1 MEDRASV
8 TDTTAT
14 DPNAAINEIA
24 DRFFEGVLE
33 REPIFATILGDDRF
47 DDRLPDLGAEGRAE
61 EARVY
66 RALLEEVE
74 PIDPAGLEVEQVITR
89 DMLILV
95 ARNQL
100 EAQEK
105 KLYQLAINHIS
116 GVQTMPVMV
125 AQYQIAETPEGLEKL
140 LTRFAAYPDGRRP
153 VHRHA
158 ARGHRRRP
166 HQRRHP
172 GAQADRA
179 DRAAGRHADR
189 TVPGGDAGPRR
200 R

>member
-1 MEDRASV
+1 MTE
-8 TDTTAT
+8 TTAT

-33 REPIFATILGDDRF
+33 REPIFATILGDNRF

-74 PIDPAGLEVEQVITR
+74 PIDPAGLEPEQVITR

-105 KLYQLAINHIS
+105 KLYQLGINHIS
-116 GVQTMPVMV
+116 GC
-125 AQYQIAETPEGLEKL
+125 L
-140 LTRFAAYPDGRRP
+140 LYTSDAADEL
-153 VHRHA
+153 
-158 ARGHRRRP
+158 
-166 HQRRHP
+166 
-172 GAQADRA
+172 
-179 DRAAGRHADR
+179 
-189 TVPGGDAGPRR
+189 
-200 R
+200 